1 MTFFGGTIIP
11 DFSESITSGRPPTLV
26 ATTGIPHA
34 EASTAATPKVSE
46 SKIDNIA
53 NYDIKF
59 DSKFL
64 EFEYK
69 ASSAFA
75 ICIFADS
82 SEFGVCASAKE
93 NIH

>member
-1 MTFFGGTIIP
+1 MYEL
-11 DFSESITSGRPPTLV
+11 DEALMSSILS
-26 ATTGIPHA
+26 
-34 EASTAATPKVSE
+34 
-46 SKIDNIA
+46 N
-53 NYDIKF
+53 F
-59 DSKFL
+59 DSNFL